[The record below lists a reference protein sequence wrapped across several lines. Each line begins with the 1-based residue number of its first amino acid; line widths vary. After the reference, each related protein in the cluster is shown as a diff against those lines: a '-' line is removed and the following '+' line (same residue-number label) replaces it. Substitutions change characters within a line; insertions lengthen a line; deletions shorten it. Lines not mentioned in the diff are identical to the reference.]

1 AAPLLYVLPLSGML
15 ASLMVMERARRRLST
30 SRFPGLILDPI
41 IEAFARVGSLI
52 PGRRR
57 AVDAAGGR
65 R

>member
-1 AAPLLYVLPLSGML
+1 ML